1 MPLGLRGFISLAL
14 QLLKTRAAALGKV
27 NGHLPHREK
36 FRGHQNHSVTKINEF
51 IAIIFKKQDL
61 MGKKEFMMNKI
72 SIF

>member
-1 MPLGLRGFISLAL
+1 M
-14 QLLKTRAAALGKV
+14 
-27 NGHLPHREK
+27 PHREK